1 MADIVTEINRIKSKV
16 QESYVVAASKN
27 ALIPAQQNLNNL
39 PDCINSINNN
49 LEYFR
54 QEWQTYYPTLHNA
67 RTIIEANESAERP
80 TSVCHVFFGDVTSV
94 SIPAGAALA
103 ILADGST
110 IVNPSGTINLPA
122 VDDYN
127 TSFIL
132 LQYVN
137 PNVVVTS
144 LSNNTHNVCVS
155 NATVQ
160 IGGYSSTNIVTFQ
173 LIDSTISFTANAFD
187 NSNLVN
193 WIDENCVY
201 GAIGVTAIFR
211 NCSNLLKL
219 KIGVT
224 ELNASNFASV
234 GASNLYIIL
243 PLLTKITVSDSFS
256 NNPLLIS
263 IHMPQLTE
271 WTGIQTFFSNMWN
284 LTSVTV
290 GTLTAFTPN
299 GQFAGCTKLK
309 KLIIGSGTDIAL
321 NFNTWNPTV
330 ILASNVLKAQ
340 LVANI
345 KTGIADKVKDNTSL
359 TAKTITFRSD
369 VREAIRGSAAEST
382 LVAKNWN
389 ISPA

>member
-1 MADIVTEINRIKSKV
+1 MSIETQIQRIKDKV
-16 QESYVVAASKN
+16 EASYTQAANKN
-27 ALIPAQQNLNNL
+27 ALIPAERNVDNL
-39 PDCINSINNN
+39 PACIASINNN

-54 QEWQTYYPTLHNA
+54 QEWQTYYPTIHNA

-80 TSVCHVFFGDVTSV
+80 TSVCHVFYGDVTSV
-94 SIPAGAALA
+94 SVAAGASLA

-110 IVNPSGTINLPA
+110 IINPSGTINLPS
-122 VDDYN
+122 VTGFD
-127 TSFIL
+127 TTFIL
-132 LQYVN
+132 LQYTN
-137 PNVVVTS
+137 PNIAITS
-144 LSNNTHNVCVS
+144 LNNSTHNVAVK

-160 IGGYSSTNIVTFQ
+160 IGGFASTNIITFQ
-173 LIDSTISFTANAFD
+173 LVNSNVSFTASAFE
-187 NSNLVN
+187 NSNLMN
-193 WIDENCVY
+193 WIDDNCTY
-201 GAIGVTAIFR
+201 GAINVVNVFR
-211 NCSNLLKL
+211 SCTKLMKL

-224 ELNASNFASV
+224 ELNSNQFCNNAL
-234 GASNLYIIL
+234 SNLYVIL
-243 PLLTKITVSDSFS
+243 PALTKIAFSDSFTGS
-256 NNPLLIS
+256 PLLIS
-263 IHMPQLTE
+263 IYMPMLTE
-271 WTGIQTFFSNMWN
+271 WTGIQTFNQSMGN

-299 GQFAGCTKLK
+299 GQFTGCTKLK
-309 KLIIGSGTDIAL
+309 NLVIGVGTDIAL
-321 NFNTWNPTV
+321 NLNTWNPTV

-359 TAKTITFRSD
+359 TAKTITFSSA